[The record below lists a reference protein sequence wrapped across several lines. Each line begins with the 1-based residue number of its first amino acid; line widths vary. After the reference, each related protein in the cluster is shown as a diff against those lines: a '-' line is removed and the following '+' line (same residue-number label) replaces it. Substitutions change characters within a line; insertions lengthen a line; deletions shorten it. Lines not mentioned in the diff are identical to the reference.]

1 MKLKTLTC
9 PTCGGKL
16 EILERKNSIFCTYC
30 GNEHLIISGS
40 DELLLKLKIPTR
52 AEHKDNISK
61 SFHLTFERIFAEII
75 QPREAVLAAA
85 NASYTFKSEREDSR
99 HSNSNL
105 IVITNYRW
113 IRSGMVYSGYADHI
127 VYRSIGSRL
136 NSWLGYSSYYE
147 HKWVTP
153 PKELPAEASEG
164 GSAFSNRVK
173 EFISEVP
180 LKDLARL
187 SRKEN
192 FEINYQGQQ
201 IGICELTFS
210 NNTWVA
216 FYKKDG
222 ERIYSL
228 LQTAQQNNGVI
239 PI

>member
-9 PTCGGKL
+9 PTCNGKL
-16 EILERKNSIFCTYC
+16 QISDKQNVFCTYC
-30 GNEHLIISGS
+30 GNEHLIIGGA
-40 DELLLKLKIPTR
+40 DELLLKLKIPTNS
-52 AEHKDNISK
+52 EHKGNISK
-61 SFHLTFERIFAEII
+61 SFHLTFGRILAEII
-75 QPREAVLAAA
+75 QPQEAVLAVAD
-85 NASYTFKSEREDSR
+85 ASYTFESQRQDSR
-99 HSNSNL
+99 YSNSNL
-105 IVITNYRW
+105 IVVTNYRW
-113 IRSGMVYSGYADHI
+113 IRSGMVYEGKADHV

-164 GSAFSNRVK
+164 GSAFSNRVQ
-173 EFISEVP
+173 EFITEVP
-180 LKDLARL
+180 LKNLARV

-192 FEINYQGQQ
+192 FKIDYQSQQ

-222 ERIYSL
+222 EKIYSL
-228 LQTAQQNNGVI
+228 LQAAQQNNGFI